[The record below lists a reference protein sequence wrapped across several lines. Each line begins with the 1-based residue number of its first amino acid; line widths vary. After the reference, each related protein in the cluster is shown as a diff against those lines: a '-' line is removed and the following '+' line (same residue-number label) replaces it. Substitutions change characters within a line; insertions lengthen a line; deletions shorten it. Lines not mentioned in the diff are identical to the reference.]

1 MTSEEKDQGDGAGK
15 GSGGEAENE
24 AGEAGNGSAD
34 EAGTEAGNGSADEA
48 GIEAGGESGNG
59 PSGESG
65 NGPGSG
71 GQQFPDRVY
80 RSPSGMAGGIA
91 LLAIGVWLSADAIV
105 GGEGRTPWL
114 ALAGLLLVVPLVVAF
129 TLRPAVFAGERRMR
143 VRNPFRTIE
152 VPWGTVETVR
162 AGYSSEVVADGTKY
176 QLWAIPVSLRAR
188 KKATRH
194 NERIASG
201 RPPAAGPGG
210 LFGGRG
216 LPNLGTD
223 ESEPREKRAPS
234 DQSVDELRELLETHG
249 PQEEAQGEV
258 AVRWSFEVIAPAAAG
273 AVLLAVLL
281 LV

>member
-1 MTSEEKDQGDGAGK
+1 MTSEEKDQGDGAGN
-15 GSGGEAENE
+15 GAGGEAGDGTG
-24 AGEAGNGSAD
+24 GEAGDGTGG
-34 EAGTEAGNGSADEA
+34 EAGKGS
-48 GIEAGGESGNG
+48 
-59 PSGESG
+59 
-65 NGPGSG
+65 GSG
-71 GQQFPDRVY
+71 GQEFPDRVY
-80 RSPSGMAGGIA
+80 RSPAGMAGGIV

-114 ALAGLLLVVPLVVAF
+114 ALAGLLFVVPLVVAF

-162 AGYSSEVVADGTKY
+162 AGYSNEVVADGTKY

-223 ESEPREKRAPS
+223 ESELREKRAPS
-234 DQSVDELRELLETHG
+234 DQSIDELRELVETHG
-249 PQEEAQGEV
+249 RQEEAQGEV